1 MANLH
6 ITQAE
11 PFLFI
16 GDSLIEFFNWQKRF
30 PDRKIFNFGISGE
43 TTEGLLARLP
53 NVIQQVPSP
62 GMVMIMTGINNVAME
77 DYSFLFTYRELISR
91 LQRAYKQAAIVI
103 TSLLPVDLHYLGDA
117 VPRLNRRLKDTALES
132 KTIYLDL
139 YPLFID
145 NDARII
151 SSYYEPDGVHL
162 SRAGY
167 EIWAKAL
174 AEQVFPLLKNVP

>member
-1 MANLH
+1 MQ
-6 ITQAE
+6 TE

-30 PDRKIFNFGISGE
+30 PGRKIFNFGISGE

-62 GMVMIMTGINNVAME
+62 ELVMIMTGINNVATE
-77 DYSFLFTYRELISR
+77 DYSFLFTYKELISR
-91 LQRAYKQAAIVI
+91 LQQAYKHASIVI
-103 TSLLPVDLHYLGDA
+103 TSLLPVDLYYLGDA
-117 VPRLNRRLKDTALES
+117 IPRLNRRLKETSLES

-145 NDARII
+145 NDSRII
-151 SSYYEPDGVHL
+151 SSYYELDGVHL
-162 SRAGY
+162 SGTGY

-174 AEQVFPLLKNVP
+174 EAQVFPLLKNESR